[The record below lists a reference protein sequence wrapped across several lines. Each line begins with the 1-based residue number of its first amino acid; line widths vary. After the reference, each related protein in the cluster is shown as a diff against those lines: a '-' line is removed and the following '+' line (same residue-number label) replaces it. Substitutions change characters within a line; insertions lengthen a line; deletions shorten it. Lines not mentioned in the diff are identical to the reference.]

1 MLKLIT
7 REGRSYRYTLG
18 IYQGKKV
25 PNRAY
30 VQNLTLSVRL
40 GTHIMTNVLVTLP
53 ARCRE
58 LTYIKKT
65 IFKKVLSTTRT
76 FLFQMKQFKI
86 ISIRGRREWCA
97 LNCFFFSLSFLS
109 MSTFCCQDKCF
120 KKKFIRIICFSYAM
134 PNLNHWQ
141 KIYSKTK
148 YKRSKR
154 ERVITIGFELVFF
167 VLKREKI
174 YWNITFHLFLKC
186 S

>member
-58 LTYIKKT
+58 LTSIKKT
-65 IFKKVLSTTRT
+65 IFKIVLSTTRT

-97 LNCFFFSLSFLS
+97 LNCLIFFSKFSFNVNILLSRQMFL
-109 MSTFCCQDKCF
+109 K
-120 KKKFIRIICFSYAM
+120 
-134 PNLNHWQ
+134 
-141 KIYSKTK
+141 KIYSNYLRLRLRLRYAEFKSLT
-148 YKRSKR
+148 
-154 ERVITIGFELVFF
+154 E
-167 VLKREKI
+167 
-174 YWNITFHLFLKC
+174 NIFKNEI
-186 S
+186 